1 MGYHLF
7 LAEVL
12 KVPPEFT
19 GELLLLY
26 NKIIKISTVRFTN
39 RGD

>member
-19 GELLLLY
+19 GELLLY